1 MRCRGDVDTARVGA
15 RGHLVRL
22 APALIQCIGRGEGS
36 EALEL
41 QVGVRE
47 ALAAVA
53 TELHL

>member
-1 MRCRGDVDTARVGA
+1 
-15 RGHLVRL
+15 VRL